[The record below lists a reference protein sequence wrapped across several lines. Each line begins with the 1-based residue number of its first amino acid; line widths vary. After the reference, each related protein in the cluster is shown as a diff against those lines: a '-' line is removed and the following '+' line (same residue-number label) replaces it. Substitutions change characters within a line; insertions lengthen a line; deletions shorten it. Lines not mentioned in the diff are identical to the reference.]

1 MTGAGTRDDPWELT
15 TPPGSSSYTMHRDEG
30 ADPPALVCQVG
41 STTLRYHLSAVE
53 DLHAWLLAQGD
64 WVPLGAADEKKSA
77 QEGTVE
83 AWGRSADNPV
93 GGWYGLRNGYRGR
106 FGMYLPPVL
115 EVLGLAEVTH
125 HARNNSMRGIPG

>member
-1 MTGAGTRDDPWELT
+1 M
-15 TPPGSSSYTMHRDEG
+15 YKDEE

-41 STTLRYHLSAVE
+41 STTLRYHLRAIE
-53 DLHAWLLAQGD
+53 DLRAWLVEQGD
-64 WVPLGAADEKKSA
+64 WVLLGAADEKKPA
-77 QEGTVE
+77 ADGTVE

-106 FGMYLPPVL
+106 FGMYLPPLL

-125 HARNNSMRGIPG
+125 NPRNNSMRAS